1 MPERIFTISFKILC
15 AFILVLIGIGV
26 CDSRDQSTLL
36 YTRHKSYKALRLTY
50 SDLSKLLL
58 GIQEILKAAS
68 KNTSSVYSNQISV
81 ENQSE
86 KLTLK
91 GNFES
96 SAFTD
101 APNMATNVEYRFRAS
116 KHPIENV
123 PITLR
128 DYNREVEVVG
138 TSLTHVQAISAIIHE
153 HLQTKET
160 IFGGWTFR
168 TLVSGILIA
177 FFLTNVPLSFYL
189 ASLYP
194 RFQIHFSVMGLVCS
208 LLFFYILIASP
219 LRDDW
224 LFPGIAIYKDTAS
237 VVTRFAPEFTFYG
250 MFLTL
255 ISCTVLSI
263 RYLYRKFTSSTQQ
276 NSSSDAD

>member
-1 MPERIFTISFKILC
+1 MPERKFSIRFKILC
-15 AFILVLIGIGV
+15 ASILVLIGIGI
-26 CDSRDQSTLL
+26 CESSDQGTLL

-58 GIQEILKAAS
+58 GIQEILKEAS
-68 KNTSSVYSNQISV
+68 KNSSSVYSNQVSV

-101 APNMATNVEYRFRAS
+101 APHMANRVKYRFHALR
-116 KHPIENV
+116 HPIESV
-123 PITLR
+123 TITLR

-138 TSLTHVQAISAIIHE
+138 TSLSHVQAISAIIHE
-153 HLQTKET
+153 HLQAKET
-160 IFGGWTFR
+160 IFGGSRFR
-168 TLVSGILIA
+168 TLVSAILFA

-194 RFQIHFSVMGLVCS
+194 RFRNHLSVIGLVCS
-208 LLFFYILIASP
+208 LFFVYFVIVSP
-219 LRDDW
+219 LREDW
-224 LFPGIAIYKDTAS
+224 LFPGIAIYKDSAS
-237 VVTRFAPEFTFYG
+237 FITRFAPEFTFIS
-250 MFLTL
+250 MIISIIAFL
-255 ISCTVLSI
+255 VFPA
-263 RYLYRKFTSSTQQ
+263 RYLYKKVTSSTQQ
-276 NSSSDAD
+276 NESRDAD